1 MSLTQDL
8 QSLEPG
14 SLVQLVEVDGTAFGM
29 DRVLRFHAH
38 NINADGWASF
48 AAENLPSIRW
58 QGNEYDPHP
67 YTVTGLALTST
78 GSQPQPGLSVGNIG
92 NHVTALCLAY
102 DDLVQAKVKIHTTLA
117 KYLDAANWQAGNPLP
132 TAHRSG
138 CSCFTST
145 PRCQRPRSRWI
156 LNCARP
162 STSKTFSSRRGRFRR
177 FVSGRCA
184 AGIALVMAVTIRG
197 LNISLKRVSQ
207 PMTRP
212 KMFVAVDLPDCKPR
226 CGHDDRSV
234 TVRWS
239 TRRQPPGAVTWMRH
253 C

>member
-117 KYLDAANWQAGNPLP
+117 KYLDAANWQAGNPLADSTQERVQLFYVNAKVSETPEQVDFELCTPFDIQNLQLP
-132 TAHRSG
+132 TRQISPVCIWAMRGWYRSG
-138 CSCFTST
+138 NGCDYQGTKYFTKAGVPT
-145 PRCQRPRSRWI
+145 DD
-156 LNCARP
+156 P
-162 STSKTFSSRRGRFRR
+162 SKDVCGGRL
-177 FVSGRCA
+177 A
-184 AGIALVMAVTIRG
+184 
-197 LNISLKRVSQ
+197 
-207 PMTRP
+207 
-212 KMFVAVDLPDCKPR
+212 DCKPR
-226 CGHDDRSV
+226 FGPD
-234 TVRWS
+234 
-239 TRRQPPGAVTWMRH
+239 QPLPFGGQPGGNLQGR
-253 C
+253 